1 MNMLPHW
8 LFFCLLL
15 LLVACQ
21 SSAPEPITNAV
32 LEQSLPLRVD
42 SLQKKKL
49 FVSALGGFSI
59 DFPATPELHEYR
71 TEIEIGA
78 LELHQYIYQEDNLKA
93 WLVSYADYPSK
104 MIELGS
110 SNQLLKGIK
119 HRFMKGLKANPT
131 IETPFTL
138 DHKYPGFSFVAYS
151 KTNQLDVLYRTFLVE
166 NRVFQI
172 SMYSSIGPISSK
184 DSSAFVGSFQLL
196 TTQDS
201 R

>member
-1 MNMLPHW
+1 MNTLAHW
-8 LFFCLLL
+8 LYFCLLW

-21 SSAPEPITNAV
+21 SSAPESTATAA
-32 LEQSLPLRVD
+32 LERSPLPKVD
-42 SLQKKKL
+42 SVQTKKL
-49 FVSALGGFSI
+49 FVSTLGGFSI
-59 DFPATPELHEYR
+59 DFPGTPELHEHR

-78 LELHQYIYQEDNLKA
+78 IELHQYIYQEDNLKA
-93 WLVSYADYPSK
+93 WLISYADYPSK

-119 HRFMKGLKANPT
+119 HRFMKELKANPT
-131 IETPFTL
+131 TETQFTL
-138 DHKYPGFSFVAYS
+138 EQKYPGFSFVAYS

-172 SMYSSIGPISSK
+172 SMYSSVGPISSK

-201 R
+201 L